1 MSLYTQDINKFAI
14 FPAVPIVLN
23 GQNCPV
29 HRHFVFIEG
38 FERKD

>member
-23 GQNCPV
+23 GQILSSP
-29 HRHFVFIEG
+29 
-38 FERKD
+38 